1 MKGGGWIFNLVCS
14 KNAIF
19 FFSKGKNN
27 NSAKIVAT
35 TFTGANKLG
44 IVSNR
49 SSNQNLDGQGG
60 KKKPQMGIQIQGEK
74 KSRNHNYN

>member
-1 MKGGGWIFNLVCS
+1 MKGGGGGFSTLFAV
-14 KNAIF
+14 KMQF

-27 NSAKIVAT
+27 NSAKIAAT

-49 SSNQNLDGQGG
+49 SSNQ
-60 KKKPQMGIQIQGEK
+60 KFRWTRWEK
-74 KSRNHNYN
+74 KTANGYPNPRRKKIQEP

>member
-1 MKGGGWIFNLVCS
+1 MKGGGVDFQPCLQS
-14 KNAIF
+14 KCNF

-60 KKKPQMGIQIQGEK
+60 KKKTANGYPNPRRKKIQEP
-74 KSRNHNYN
+74 